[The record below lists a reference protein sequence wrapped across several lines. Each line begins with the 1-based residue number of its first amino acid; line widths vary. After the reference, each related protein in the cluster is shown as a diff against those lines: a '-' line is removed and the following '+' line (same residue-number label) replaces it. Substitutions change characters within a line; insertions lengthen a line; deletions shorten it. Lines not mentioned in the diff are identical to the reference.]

1 MRWQRLAM
9 RRRWSG
15 ALLLLA
21 LQGCSTLPPSGPVAP
36 AAPAEPA
43 ATVSRPGN
51 APAVERQWLQSWFK
65 GTPVVIVQRDDHTV
79 SVDVPREFCF
89 EAGRSSVKPA
99 LAAVLDKL
107 AESLRRHPQARLGLL
122 AAPGDAGTSSQ
133 LAMQRAGQVRSH
145 LLGRAVPGTR
155 LASPMPTTAPAVQLR
170 LDFAAP

>member
-1 MRWQRLAM
+1 MC
-9 RRRWSG
+9 RRWSG
-15 ALLLLA
+15 ATLLLLLLV
-21 LQGCSTLPPSGPVAP
+21 LQGCSTVPPSAP
-36 AAPAEPA
+36 APPAEPA
-43 ATVSRPGN
+43 ATPARPGN
-51 APAVERQWLQSWFK
+51 AAAVERQWLQAWFK

-107 AESLRRHPQARLGLL
+107 AESLRRQPQARLGLL
-122 AAPGDAGTSSQ
+122 AAPGDAAATSSP

-145 LLGRAVPGTR
+145 LLGRAVPAAR
-155 LASPMPTTAPAVQLR
+155 LANPMPTTAAAVQLR